1 MIPDTTQEYLKDLPL
16 IEKFYN
22 SYCYDINKHIVKRD
36 NSDSKHKSL
45 YIDTDFKY
53 DFCDENLSIKTDFK
67 DILNT
72 IYVQNSLVLPNT
84 KHDYS
89 FETSKRLIKLLSSS
103 EFIKI
108 PKLYELYQTI
118 ESTIT
123 TDIDVDTKNTIIKKF
138 R

>member
-1 MIPDTTQEYLKDLPL
+1 MIFVMK
-16 IEKFYN
+16 
-22 SYCYDINKHIVKRD
+22 
-36 NSDSKHKSL
+36 
-45 YIDTDFKY
+45 
-53 DFCDENLSIKTDFK
+53 NLSIKTDFK

-118 ESTIT
+118 ESTMS
-123 TDIDVDTKNTIIKKF
+123 TDLDIDTKNTIVKNLDKIFDKLYEDTICMKDKVLGF
-138 R
+138 INDDNLNILNI